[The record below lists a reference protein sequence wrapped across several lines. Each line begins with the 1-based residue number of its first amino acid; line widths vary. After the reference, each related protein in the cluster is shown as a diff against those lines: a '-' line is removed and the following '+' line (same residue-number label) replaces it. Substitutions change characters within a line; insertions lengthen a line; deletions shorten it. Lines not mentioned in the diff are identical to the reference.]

1 MIGGQALIEGIM
13 MLGPDKSAVVVRTK
27 EGLKE
32 KIEDRPKPSFG
43 FSVKKLPFIR
53 GLFNFWT
60 SMKIGV
66 GAMMYMVM
74 ILTLNLG
81 IMNLLPLPA
90 LDGGRIF
97 FLIVEFIRRKPVKP
111 ELEGYVHAAGMIIL
125 MLFMVIVTYNDIVRL
140 ITG

>member
-1 MIGGQALIEGIM
+1 MKKNNQEQFKTMIGGQALIEGIM

-32 KIEDRPKPSFG
+32 KIEDRPKPGFG

-66 GAMMYMVM
+66 GAMMYSADFMLEEVDEPVENPSKLDKWLDEKLSTGEDS
-74 ILTLNLG
+74 IQDG
-81 IMNLLPLPA
+81 IQ
-90 LDGGRIF
+90 F
-97 FLIVEFIRRKPVKP
+97 TVC
-111 ELEGYVHAAGMIIL
+111 
-125 MLFMVIVTYNDIVRL
+125 
-140 ITG
+140 